1 MSTGLPP
8 AHYDLHVKRDL
19 GNGLLLRWSEANDTE
34 EIVYLTS
41 MVFRGDADAP
51 PNTHLGN
58 LVRELMSGRHPLM
71 GPRDFV
77 VVEDTRRTEHRIVAC
92 TCFWSQVWEYE
103 GIRFGFGRPEIVATD
118 PGYRNRGLVR
128 TLFEEIHA
136 RSEAEGHLA
145 QGITGIRYFYR
156 QFGYEY
162 ALNLDGRRIT
172 NLSLIPAAKE
182 NEPEPYT
189 LRDATEEDITLIQ
202 ELFDRRGRESIVTSP
217 IEANWLRYHLRMWNV
232 VETDDN
238 WHLQIII
245 DRAGMAAGFL
255 LTPVVRWGKH
265 MEVFALEVRPEVN
278 LLAALPPILR
288 ALAVQ
293 GQQLQAQPGAGPL
306 HEISFTL
313 GVTHPVYDVLGS
325 ALTTRRV
332 PPYAWYVRVPDV
344 PRFLRH
350 IAPALERRLLESPLA
365 RYSGELHITL
375 YRGGL
380 HLVFEDG
387 TLKLAESWRGP
398 AYSAI
403 EDAGFPPLVFLQL
416 LFGYRSLDDLRYA
429 FPDVRVKD
437 EAELL
442 LKTLFPMKPSW
453 VVPLG

>member
-1 MSTGLPP
+1 MFFLPFPQAFLQRNEVTVKSTGLPP

-19 GNGLLLRWSEANDTE
+19 GNGLRLRWSEANDTE

-41 MVFRGDADAP
+41 MVFRDDADAP

-77 VVEDTRRTEHRIVAC
+77 VVEDTRRTERRIVAC

-136 RSEAEGHLA
+136 RGEAEGHLA

-255 LTPVVRWGKH
+255 LTHVVRWGKY

-278 LLAALPPILR
+278 LQAALPPILR
-288 ALAVQ
+288 TLAVQ

-313 GVTHPVYDVLGS
+313 GATHPVYDVLGS
-325 ALTTRRV
+325 ALTPSRV
-332 PPYAWYVRVPDV
+332 LPYAWYVLVPDV
-344 PRFLRH
+344 SRFLRH
-350 IAPALERRLLESPLA
+350 IAPALERRLPEWPRATNTREESIPLD
-365 RYSGELHITL
+365 H
-375 YRGGL
+375 RGMRL
-380 HLVFEDG
+380 
-387 TLKLAESWRGP
+387 
-398 AYSAI
+398 
-403 EDAGFPPLVFLQL
+403 
-416 LFGYRSLDDLRYA
+416 
-429 FPDVRVKD
+429 
-437 EAELL
+437 
-442 LKTLFPMKPSW
+442 
-453 VVPLG
+453 VVPV